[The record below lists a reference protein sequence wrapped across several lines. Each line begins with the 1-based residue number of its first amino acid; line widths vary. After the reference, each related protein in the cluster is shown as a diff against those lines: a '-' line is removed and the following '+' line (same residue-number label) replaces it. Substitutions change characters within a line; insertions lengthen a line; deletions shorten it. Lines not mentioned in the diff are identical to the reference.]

1 MNIESE
7 KDFPLLREKI
17 KQWRKQF
24 SMFKHDIDNIEKV
37 IEEHIKNYSNL
48 LVNYRQTHKKNY
60 LEQAEKELLAI
71 TKVVAMAEKMQLMSI
86 LSR

>member
-17 KQWRKQF
+17 NQWKKQF
-24 SMFKHDIDNIEKV
+24 PMFKHDVDSIEKAV
-37 IEEHIKNYSNL
+37 ELHIKQYSIA

-60 LEQAEKELLAI
+60 LEEATKELEAI
-71 TKVVAMAEKMQLMSI
+71 TKMVAMAEKMQLMSI